1 MSLVEY
7 KPDNDYLEPSKPR
20 SGKLLPAVYDPVVF
34 EQMQRIAKMMAYAPL
49 VPDHL
54 KVDKSLDA
62 SMANCLLVVNQALKW
77 RMDPFAVAQETFVHK
92 GKIGYSGKLVAAA
105 LQSTLGIRLYHYFTG
120 TPGSPDRGILV
131 RDKPKGE
138 ETEREMS
145 GTVARWQTKDKDG
158 KVNFHWSTNT
168 DDMLIY
174 RGTRQWCRRYEPQV
188 ILGVLT
194 DDELKDIAARTARDI
209 TPARHTNGHAIASDA
224 PVRRGPPP
232 APKPSQPDAA
242 PQAAPARKGPPPAP
256 KTAPEKA
263 ESPSTEE
270 PADDALPDPESYLS
284 HLSEQM
290 AEASTQEEFE
300 DVWSGHK
307 DIAPRLSDEHQK
319 KAREMW
325 REHQQRLMK

>member
-7 KPDNDYLEPSKPR
+7 KPDNDHLEPSRPR
-20 SGKLLPAVYDPVVF
+20 SGNLLPAVYDPVVF

-54 KVDKSLDA
+54 KVDNSLDS

-105 LQSTLGIRLYHYFTG
+105 LQSTLGVRLHYYFTG
-120 TPGSPDRGILV
+120 TPGSPDRGIVV

-138 ETEREMS
+138 DTEREIS
-145 GTVARWQTKDKDG
+145 GTVVRWQTRDKEG
-158 KVNFHWSTNT
+158 KVNFHWSTNA
-168 DDMLIY
+168 DDMLLY

-194 DDELKDIAARTARDI
+194 DDELEDIAGRTARDI
-209 TPARHTNGHAIASDA
+209 TPSRPLNGNAIASDA

-232 APKPSQPDAA
+232 APKPQDASA
-242 PQAAPARKGPPPAP
+242 PKGPPPAP
-256 KTAPEKA
+256 KTVPEKA
-263 ESPSTEE
+263 EAPSIEE
-270 PADDALPDPESYLS
+270 PADAPLTDPISYLS

-290 AEASTQEEFE
+290 TRASTQEEFE
-300 DVWSGHK
+300 EVWSVHK
-307 DIAPRLSDEHQK
+307 DVAPRLSEEHQK
-319 KAREMW
+319 KARDLW
-325 REHQQRLMK
+325 RTHQQRLMG